1 VTTAASSLAVT
12 LREASVGAV
21 ISPEN
26 VVPDDVSIAIDNSRM
41 PGDRKR
47 LVKPAFTT
55 QSGCRYNARNVP
67 TDRLA
72 PLISVSLFLSRLM
85 K

>member
-1 VTTAASSLAVT
+1 VSTAASSLAVS

-26 VVPDDVSIAIDNSRM
+26 VVPGDVSIAIDNSRM

-47 LVKPAFTT
+47 LVKPASPCNPGIVITL
-55 QSGCRYNARNVP
+55 VM
-67 TDRLA
+67 
-72 PLISVSLFLSRLM
+72 FLPIASRR
-85 K
+85 